1 MCKRVVYQGIKYLD
15 KLDMGKT
22 RNVTPVSRGKKIKV
36 LRGGANDNSA
46 SDAGSVNTDL
56 RENADV
62 MRKAAD
68 VMIESKSEVEGIQKN
83 IAGIG
88 ERLVQHLVE
97 IKGILNDRLPD
108 TRGSAPPSS
117 EGASTR
123 PDFLNQPGPVSYPRA
138 PASGVAGAPD
148 LAAAPEA
155 NEFNS
160 IPFGANYST
169 PATSTNANN
178 IPPPLQLRSVSPSPA
193 PEPTAAPETTD
204 AAQPNDAPETN
215 AGISYNNMPNLER
228 FNNENAPAANAPAA
242 NTAAANTPAA
252 NAPANAPANT
262 PAANTPAANT
272 PAANAPA
279 SANAPQEDSE
289 FKKFLEELVERSRNL
304 NRGDRIRYTYNDTD
318 VNAIGKLFFDKNPGY
333 VINMDDLSD
342 LIRRISR
349 LSLDTHPN
357 KGGSQEKQQIVN
369 DILTV
374 LRALKRN
381 ENAANNSN
389 SESNSNSLGEA
400 EEAEE
405 EAEQAN
411 ASANAAEHRALELQ
425 EEADAAAAV
434 AEANP
439 DDAAAQDAASTA
451 AAAAASAL
459 TAAASAATNA
469 AGAAVEL
476 DELETAPSQNNIPA
490 LRNRVPPLRNIVPP
504 LQPRSVSPSAT
515 ATATAAPSAPA
526 APAADAPPANVNVE
540 AETKKVI
547 ENLVKKSEDETETPF
562 TPEERAE
569 FDTLPNNIKTQYI
582 AERNRLMF
590 GNNIRTASQKKT
602 PRWRGLMNNMKK
614 QTGGMHMQERS
625 VTPVGKG
632 INMRVKKAPKK
643 MSKKKSKSGK
653 GKAKATRKL

>member
-1 MCKRVVYQGIKYLD
+1 
-15 KLDMGKT
+15 
-22 RNVTPVSRGKKIKV
+22 
-36 LRGGANDNSA
+36 
-46 SDAGSVNTDL
+46 
-56 RENADV
+56 
-62 MRKAAD
+62 
-68 VMIESKSEVEGIQKN
+68 
-83 IAGIG
+83 
-88 ERLVQHLVE
+88 
-97 IKGILNDRLPD
+97 
-108 TRGSAPPSS
+108 
-117 EGASTR
+117 
-123 PDFLNQPGPVSYPRA
+123 
-138 PASGVAGAPD
+138 
-148 LAAAPEA
+148 
-155 NEFNS
+155 
-160 IPFGANYST
+160 
-169 PATSTNANN
+169 
-178 IPPPLQLRSVSPSPA
+178 
-193 PEPTAAPETTD
+193 
-204 AAQPNDAPETN
+204 
-215 AGISYNNMPNLER
+215 MPNLER
-228 FNNENAPAANAPAA
+228 FNNENAPAANAPAPA
-242 NTAAANTPAA
+242 PAANTPA
-252 NAPANAPANT
+252 

-272 PAANAPA
+272 PANAPAPAPAPAANTPANAPANAPA

-289 FKKFLEELVERSRNL
+289 FKKFLEELVEKSRDL

-405 EAEQAN
+405 AEQAN
-411 ASANAAEHRALELQ
+411 ASANAAEDRALELQ
-425 EEADAAAAV
+425 EEAEAAAAV

-451 AAAAASAL
+451 ASAAAAAL
-459 TAAASAATNA
+459 TNAEAAAADASE
-469 AGAAVEL
+469 AAVEL
-476 DELETAPSQNNIPA
+476 DDLENTPSQNNTPA

-515 ATATAAPSAPA
+515 NAS
-526 APAADAPPANVNVE
+526 ADAPPANVNIE

-562 TPEERAE
+562 TPDERAE

-614 QTGGMHMQERS
+614 QTGGMRIQKRS

-643 MSKKKSKSGK
+643 MSKKKGK
-653 GKAKATRKL
+653 GKKGTRKL

>member
-1 MCKRVVYQGIKYLD
+1 
-15 KLDMGKT
+15 MGKT

-36 LRGGANDNSA
+36 LRGGNNHNSA
-46 SDAGSVNTDL
+46 SDAGSVDTDL
-56 RENADV
+56 RGNADV

-68 VMIESKSEVEGIQKN
+68 AMIDSKSEVEGIQKN

-108 TRGSAPPSS
+108 SRGSAPPSS

-138 PASGVAGAPD
+138 PASGV
-148 LAAAPEA
+148 AAAPEA

-204 AAQPNDAPETN
+204 AAQPNAAPETN

-228 FNNENAPAANAPAA
+228 FNNENAASANAPAPAANAPAA
-242 NTAAANTPAA
+242 NAPAA
-252 NAPANAPANT
+252 NL
-262 PAANTPAANT
+262 

-289 FKKFLEELVERSRNL
+289 FKKFLMELVERSRNL

-381 ENAANNSN
+381 ENANSN
-389 SESNSNSLGEA
+389 SESNSNSLGE

-411 ASANAAEHRALELQ
+411 ASANAAEDRALELQ
-425 EEADAAAAV
+425 EEAEAAAAV
-434 AEANP
+434 AAANP

-451 AAAAASAL
+451 AAVAAAAL
-459 TAAASAATNA
+459 TNAEAAATNA
-469 AGAAVEL
+469 AEAAVEL
-476 DELETAPSQNNIPA
+476 TEIEHAPSQNNIPA

-515 ATATAAPSAPA
+515 ATAAPS

-643 MSKKKSKSGK
+643 MSKKKGK
-653 GKAKATRKL
+653 GKKGTRKL